1 MEWLT
6 EYDAIYPISH
16 AGKLMNYLIRLPRSD
31 WTKTSPH
38 GNTLLHFACD
48 GSNKEALL
56 TLLSSGLIDINARN
70 MQNMTAAFYA
80 ARNDQPQML
89 ELLCAVGIDLTLRDM
104 QAFTAIDWAVT
115 NDNCMRVLVANGIRL
130 STVGEEHRAWISP
143 EIEKFECGV
152 LRCRSAVVAMLRVK
166 KAGRLMRWD
175 KFLLKEMA
183 ICVWATRYEK
193 EWTLS

>member
-6 EYDAIYPISH
+6 EYDAISAISH

-31 WTKTSPH
+31 WTETSPR

-56 TLLSSGLIDINARN
+56 TLILSGLIDINARN

-80 ARNDQPQML
+80 AQSDQPQAL
-89 ELLCAVGIDLTLRDM
+89 ELLCAAGADLTLHDINAR
-104 QAFTAIDWAVT
+104 TCIDWAIT
-115 NDNCMRVLVANGIRL
+115 RDQCMRVLLANGVRL
-130 STVGEEHRAWISP
+130 YRVHEDYHAWISP

-183 ICVWATRYEK
+183 ICVWVTRYEK
-193 EWTLS
+193 EWTL